1 MIIKTMEL
9 DETRKMR
16 TQSKET
22 MRSTSQTMIQIFQ
35 VICLVNSTVKLGTKH
50 PDT

>member
-1 MIIKTMEL
+1 MEL
-9 DETRKMR
+9 DETCKMW
-16 TQSKET
+16 TQRKET

-35 VICLVNSTVKLGTKH
+35 VICLVNSTVTLGTEH